1 MKRLMRQ
8 RCGGERVTYVSF
20 LSMIVNVLLMMLKF
34 IVGVAGHSSA
44 LLSDAVHSAIDVFS
58 SMVVITG
65 VKIGYKTTERK
76 YPYGHERLECMAAII
91 LAAVLTGTGLGI
103 GLRGIDTIADGDY
116 STLKTPGVMALWIA
130 LLVVLVKEGMFCYTR
145 YIAREFGSSVLMEDA
160 WHHQSDAMASLGGFA
175 GILGARIGFP
185 IMDPAAGIFI
195 SMFIIKAAYDV
206 FMDAIAKMI
215 DESCNADT
223 IHEIQEIAES
233 VDGVM
238 EVHVVK
244 TRLLGSKKYVDVE
257 ISADKG
263 KTLCQAHEIAHQV
276 HDLVEEQIDGIV
288 HCMIY
293 VNPFD
298 ENGD

>member
-1 MKRLMRQ
+1 M
-8 RCGGERVTYVSF
+8 YVSF

-44 LLSDAVHSAIDVFS
+44 LLSDAVHSAIDVFR
-58 SMVVITG
+58 SMVVMTG
-65 VKIGYKTTERK
+65 VKIGYKTTEQK
-76 YPYGHERLECMAAII
+76 HPYGYGRLECMAAII

-103 GLRGIDTIADGDY
+103 GLRGIDTIADGNY
-116 STLKTPGVMALWIA
+116 SNLKMPGVVTLWVALV
-130 LLVVLVKEGMFCYTR
+130 VVLVKEGMFCYTR
-145 YIAREFGSSVLMEDA
+145 YIARGLGSSVFLEEA

-175 GILGARIGFP
+175 GMLGARIGFP

-195 SMFIIKAAYDV
+195 SIFIIKAAYDI
-206 FMDAIAKMI
+206 FMYAIAKMI

-223 IHEIQEIAES
+223 IHEIQETAES

-244 TRLLGSKKYVDVE
+244 TCLLGSKKYVDVE
-257 ISADKG
+257 ISTDKS
-263 KTLCQAHEIAHQV
+263 KTLLQAHEIAHQV
-276 HDLVEEQIDGIV
+276 HDLLEEQIDGV
-288 HCMIY
+288 EHCMIH